1 MALKLSAQTDLNY
14 GLPELLAY
22 LQYKKQIHASDFMF
36 SWLRLLSSN
45 WVSASS
51 FLLQCGACVQD
62 LMYSHVAGEVYL
74 LSYGKS
80 SSDMKGAHTFFKERG
95 KQSIDCLCIC
105 TILLI
110 VLWPCLKATVRKQQH
125 QQPRLIFVQSVLL
138 KCVVLKAK
146 YAAYNCIQYMQ
157 LGPIQPMAVFTTL
170 SIQFL
175 GIISV

>member
-1 MALKLSAQTDLNY
+1 
-14 GLPELLAY
+14 
-22 LQYKKQIHASDFMF
+22 MF

-62 LMYSHVAGEVYL
+62 LMYSHVAGEIYL

-110 VLWPCLKATVRKQQH
+110 VLWPCLKATVKKIAAPATKTNFCPVCTTEMCGSKSQVCSL
-125 QQPRLIFVQSVLL
+125 RLYTVHATGPHTAYGCIYYTEHLVSWYHFCVSCFSGNMTKALL
-138 KCVVLKAK
+138 SL
-146 YAAYNCIQYMQ
+146 
-157 LGPIQPMAVFTTL
+157 
-170 SIQFL
+170 
-175 GIISV
+175 